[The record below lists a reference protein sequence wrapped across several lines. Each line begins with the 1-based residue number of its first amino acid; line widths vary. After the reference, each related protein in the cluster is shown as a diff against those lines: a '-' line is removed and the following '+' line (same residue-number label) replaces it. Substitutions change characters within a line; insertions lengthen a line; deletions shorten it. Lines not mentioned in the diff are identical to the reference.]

1 MELYSQYKDK
11 NLNKYNSVIFN
22 ILKTLG
28 ISYKTNGA
36 SYIRII
42 VLSEIKKESEI
53 LNLNSYYTAIAK
65 KYAKSV
71 ASVKQAVND
80 CIYNSSKKYEDNYSS
95 IFNFDFNDKYK
106 SSKNLIEDLIC
117 YLINN

>member
-1 MELYSQYKDK
+1 MELYNQYKDK
-11 NLNKYNSVIFN
+11 KLNKYNSIIFN

-36 SYIRII
+36 NYIRII

-53 LNLNSYYTAIAK
+53 LNLNSYYIAIAR

-95 IFNFDFNDKYK
+95 IFNFDFNNKYK